1 MSLYIG
7 IAYEVVLFQEWL
19 VFQVGHKRVFGII
32 LAAFTAFNNIADFM
46 GRCNNVVGWF
56 DNTNRFMGTGG
67 SEGGNQVTA
76 RLNLHFSRVVSSA
89 ILVSLLSHKRAHPTG
104 PVFLHS

>member
-1 MSLYIG
+1 MPLYIG
-7 IAYEVVLFQEWL
+7 IAYEVVLVQEWL

-56 DNTNRFMGTGG
+56 DNINRFMGTGG
-67 SEGGNQVTA
+67 SEGGNQVTVQHLDEIKQQIEGLA
-76 RLNLHFSRVVSSA
+76 EQVN
-89 ILVSLLSHKRAHPTG
+89 G
-104 PVFLHS
+104 E